1 MKQHLYILLLG
12 VLLSSSFS
20 SLSQETEKW
29 TNKNRGTYI
38 FNYNYKGIL
47 TDTLTTS
54 VGIWFYELSAKGLK
68 RLTGKVAVNG
78 IEYNVYEKSEYIY
91 ADGQRD
97 SIDNTVINLQKGYNR
112 FSASAGKEYYPI
124 NTANY
129 YFYTNSI
136 YRLNFYFIRKDELKK
151 E

>member
-1 MKQHLYILLLG
+1 MFLG
-12 VLLSSSFS
+12 ALLSISFS
-20 SLSQETEKW
+20 SLCQATGKW

-38 FNYNYKGIL
+38 LNYHYKEIL

-54 VGIWFYELSAKGLK
+54 VGIWFYELSAEGRK
-68 RLTGKVAVNG
+68 RLTGDITING
-78 IEYNVYEKSEYIY
+78 IEYNVYENSEYIY
-91 ADGQRD
+91 PDGQKD
-97 SIDNTVINLQKGYNR
+97 SIDNTVINLQKGYSR

-124 NTANY
+124 STANY

-151 E
+151 GKIK